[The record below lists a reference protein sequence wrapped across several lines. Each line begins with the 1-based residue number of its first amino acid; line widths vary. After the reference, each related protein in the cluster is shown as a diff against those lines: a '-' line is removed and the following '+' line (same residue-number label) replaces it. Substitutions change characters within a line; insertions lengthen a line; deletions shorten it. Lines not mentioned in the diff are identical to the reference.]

1 MRKHQANTQKASL
14 VGKHLN
20 SVSVVVSTYTVDRA
34 SHVLDCIRSLKS
46 QTLPPK
52 EVILVL
58 DPNDELVNFYKSR
71 VPFGVTLIVSEKPGL
86 SCARNIGAKNALG
99 EIVAFIDD
107 DAIADEKWLEN
118 MVSNYDDLNVLGVGG
133 FVKPLWENKRPT
145 WFPEELNWIVGCSYK
160 GLPENKSLI
169 RNPIGCNMS
178 FRKTVFEKVGYFR
191 TDIGRFG
198 KKLTANEETAFSIRV
213 LEKMPGS
220 KIVYDPSAVVYHM
233 VDKTRANLKYVLKRS
248 FYEGVSKA
256 LITDSKSNPLRVL
269 STENRYLRYLFKTA
283 IPSRLRRIYKFKST
297 CHLPILFFST
307 CSVLTGFLFGKFTKV
322 VMKRWIQ

>member
-1 MRKHQANTQKASL
+1 L
-14 VGKHLN
+14 L
-20 SVSVVVSTYTVDRA
+20 
-34 SHVLDCIRSLKS
+34 
-46 QTLPPK
+46 PK
-52 EVILVL
+52 EVILIL
-58 DPNDELVNFYKSR
+58 DPDDELVNFYKSR
-71 VPFGVTLIVSEKPGL
+71 VPFGVKLIVSEKPGL
-86 SCARNIGAKNALG
+86 SYARNIGAENALG

-178 FRKTVFEKVGYFR
+178 FRKKVFKKVGYFR

-233 VDKTRANLKYVLKRS
+233 VDNNRANLKYVLKRS

-256 LITDSKSNPLRVL
+256 LITDSKSNLPITDIVFFDVL
-269 STENRYLRYLFKTA
+269 S
-283 IPSRLRRIYKFKST
+283 IGRI
-297 CHLPILFFST
+297 LI
-307 CSVLTGFLFGKFTKV
+307 
-322 VMKRWIQ
+322 W